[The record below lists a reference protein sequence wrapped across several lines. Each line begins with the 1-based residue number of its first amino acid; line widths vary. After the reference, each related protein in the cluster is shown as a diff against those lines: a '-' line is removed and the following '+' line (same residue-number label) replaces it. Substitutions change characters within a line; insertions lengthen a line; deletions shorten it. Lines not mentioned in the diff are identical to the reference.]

1 MKLLPRG
8 VNFFIKLTIMSRNR
22 IFRKISPKKNAPCIL
37 LLALSLIVTAH
48 VQADFE
54 DGLFASHKGD
64 YVSAFR
70 EFRSLAEKG
79 HTKAQLHLGIMY
91 EMGLGVKQDYPE
103 AAKWYQKAAIQGDRE
118 AQKKI
123 VEMRK
128 KGLSSA
134 SLPPVPD
141 NFKGNIT
148 DPQTQHDL
156 GVMYFKGV
164 GVQKNYATAYRWFY
178 MAANQGHARAQN
190 NLAVMLSK
198 GNGVRQNNQEA
209 YVWFLKAAEQ
219 GLADSQFN
227 LGILLSHGKAQG
239 MPRHFILAY
248 MWFEIAAQNG
258 ILESR
263 NSQVRLA
270 KQMQDKQ
277 IDEAK
282 LQARKWLSKHSPRK

>member
-1 MKLLPRG
+1 
-8 VNFFIKLTIMSRNR
+8 MSQNS
-22 IFRKISPKKNAPCIL
+22 IFRKTSPKTNVTCIL
-37 LLALSLIVTAH
+37 LLALLFLDPPFIL
-48 VQADFE
+48 ADFE

-64 YVSAFR
+64 YVTAFR

-79 HTKAQLHLGIMY
+79 HAKAQLYLGIMY

-103 AAKWYQKAAIQGDRE
+103 AVKWYQKAAIQGDRE
-118 AQKKI
+118 AQKKL

-128 KGLSSA
+128 KGLSST
-134 SLPPVPD
+134 SLPPVPE

-148 DPQTQHDL
+148 DSQTQHDL

-164 GVQKNYATAYRWFY
+164 GVQKNYSAAYRWFY

-209 YVWFLKAAEQ
+209 YIWFLKAAEQ

-227 LGILLSHGKAQG
+227 LGLLLSHGKAKG

-258 ILESR
+258 ILEAR

-270 KQMQDKQ
+270 KQMQEKQ

-282 LQARKWLSKHSPRK
+282 VQARKWLSKHSPRK